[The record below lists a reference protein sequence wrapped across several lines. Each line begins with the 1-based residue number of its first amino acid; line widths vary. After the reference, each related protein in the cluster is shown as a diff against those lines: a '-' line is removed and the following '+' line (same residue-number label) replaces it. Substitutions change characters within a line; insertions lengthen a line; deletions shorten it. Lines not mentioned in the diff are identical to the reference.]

1 MKMKIKIP
9 QYKPRDGLQLEWE
22 KNFSIK
28 VINDDVITIKG
39 NRAGLISLA
48 RHLLTLAQIEVP
60 DGYHI
65 HLDENNSLEDGSVDL
80 ILERDDF
87 L

>member
-1 MKMKIKIP
+1 MKMEIKIP

-22 KNFSIK
+22 NNFSIK
-28 VINDDVITIKG
+28 VINDDAITIKG